1 MLHSLNVGDY
11 MTRSIMSFH
20 PGQDVIA
27 AAKILSD
34 RGFSGA
40 PVVDDR
46 GNLVGILSDTDCIR
60 AMIKFGFDPDWRGLV
75 SEFMSPDVSTVNI
88 DDSIL
93 DVAQRFTEKRFR
105 RYPVMEDNRVVGVVS
120 RIDVLRALDRIES
133 R

>member
-11 MTRSIMSFH
+11 MTRSIVSFS
-20 PGQDVIA
+20 PEQDVIA
-27 AAKILSD
+27 AAKFLSE

-40 PVVDDR
+40 PVVDDT
-46 GNLVGILSDTDCIR
+46 GNLAGILSDTDCIR

-75 SEFMSPDVSTVNI
+75 SEFMSPDVSTVDI

-93 DVAQRFTEKRFR
+93 EVAQRFTEKRFR

-133 R
+133 

>member
-20 PGQDVIA
+20 PGQNVIA

-60 AMIKFGFDPDWRGLV
+60 AMIKYGFDPDWRGLV
-75 SEFMSPDVSTVNI
+75 SEFMSPDVSTVSI

-133 R
+133 

>member
-20 PGQDVIA
+20 PDQDVIA
-27 AAKILSD
+27 AAKILSQ

-46 GNLVGILSDTDCIR
+46 GNLAGILSDTDCIR

-75 SEFMSPDVSTVNI
+75 SEFMSPDVSTVDI

-93 DVAQRFTEKRFR
+93 EVAQRFTEKRFR

-133 R
+133 

>member
-11 MTRSIMSFH
+11 MTQSIMTFR
-20 PGQDVIA
+20 PEQDVIEA
-27 AAKILSD
+27 ARILAK

-46 GNLVGILSDTDCIR
+46 GNLAGILSDTDCIR
-60 AMIKFGFDPDWRGLV
+60 AMVKFGFDPDWRGLV
-75 SEFMSPDVSTVNI
+75 SEFMSPNVETVAI

-105 RYPVMEDNRVVGVVS
+105 RYPVMEDNRVIGVIS
-120 RIDVLRALDRIES
+120 RIDVLRALERIEL
-133 R
+133 

>member
-11 MTRSIMSFH
+11 MTRSIVSFH
-20 PGQDVIA
+20 PDQDVIA
-27 AAKILSD
+27 AAKFLSE

-40 PVVDDR
+40 PVVDDL
-46 GNLVGILSDTDCIR
+46 GKLAGILSDTDCIR

-75 SEFMSPDVSTVNI
+75 SEFMSPDVSTVDI

-93 DVAQRFTEKRFR
+93 EVAQRFTEKRFR

-133 R
+133 

>member
-11 MTRSIMSFH
+11 MTQSIMTFR
-20 PGQDVIA
+20 PEQDVIA
-27 AAKILSD
+27 AARILAN

-46 GNLVGILSDTDCIR
+46 GNLAGILSDTDCIR
-60 AMIKFGFDPDWRGLV
+60 AMVKFGFDPDWRGLV
-75 SEFMSPDVSTVNI
+75 SEFMSPNVETVAI

-105 RYPVMEDNRVVGVVS
+105 RYPVMEDNRVIGVIS
-120 RIDVLRALDRIES
+120 RIDVLRALERIEL
-133 R
+133 

>member
-11 MTRSIMSFH
+11 MTRSIMSFD

-27 AAKILSD
+27 AAKTLSD

-60 AMIKFGFDPDWRGLV
+60 AMVKFGFDPDWRGLV
-75 SEFMSPDVSTVNI
+75 SEFMSPDVSTVDI
-88 DDSIL
+88 EDSIL

-105 RYPVMEDNRVVGVVS
+105 RYPVMEDNRIVGVVS
-120 RIDVLRALDRIES
+120 RADVIRALDRIES
-133 R
+133 

>member
-20 PGQDVIA
+20 PGQNVIA

-60 AMIKFGFDPDWRGLV
+60 AMITYGFDPDWRGLV
-75 SEFMSPDVSTVNI
+75 SEFMSPDVSTVSI

-133 R
+133 